1 MEIAIG
7 TAQFGLPYGIAN
19 NNEQV
24 SNSMVEDILAAAIGN
39 NISTLDTA
47 AAYGSSE
54 EVLGA
59 IGVGK
64 FDVVSK
70 LAPRNCENSALDG
83 WVKSSVETSIKR
95 LKLDSIYGYLLHRP
109 MELLGKN
116 GEVIYDTLVD
126 LKSQGMLKKIGV
138 SVYDPEE
145 LELLSQYYSFD
156 LIQFPLSVFDRR
168 MLDSGWLTRLK
179 AQGVELHVRSAF
191 LQGLLLM
198 SPKERP
204 PYFDQWEALF
214 STFDSWLED
223 SSLTPLQACVGFLNG
238 ISEVDKLVV
247 GVNSVEHFM
256 EVITAAS
263 DKTIEV
269 PAAIQSFDMALINPG
284 SWNI

>member
-1 MEIAIG
+1 MKIAIG

-24 SNSMVEDILAAAIGN
+24 SDSMVANILAAAIGN
-39 NISTLDTA
+39 NVSTLDTA

-59 IGVGK
+59 IGVRQ

-70 LAPRNCENSALDG
+70 LAPRNCENSTLDD

-116 GEVIYDTLVD
+116 GEVIFNTLAD
-126 LKSQGMLKKIGV
+126 LKSQGVLKKIGV

-145 LELLSQYYSFD
+145 LALLSQYYSFD

-168 MLDSGWLTRLK
+168 MLDSGWLTKLK

-204 PYFDQWEALF
+204 PYFDKWEALF
-214 STFDSWLED
+214 RVFDSWLED
-223 SSLTPLQACVGFLNG
+223 NSLTPLQACVGFLNG

-247 GVNSVEHFM
+247 GVNSVEHFV
-256 EVITAAS
+256 EVLTAAS
-263 DKTIEV
+263 NKSIEV

>member
-7 TAQFGLPYGIAN
+7 TAQFGLPYGISN

-24 SNSMVEDILAAAIGN
+24 SDSMVANILAAAIGN
-39 NISTLDTA
+39 NVSTIDTA

-59 IGVGK
+59 IGVRQ

-70 LAPRNCENSALDG
+70 LAPRNCENSAVDD
-83 WVKSSVETSIKR
+83 WIKSSVETSIKR

-116 GEVIYDTLVD
+116 GEVIFNTLAD
-126 LKSQGMLKKIGV
+126 LKSQGVLKKIGV

-168 MLDSGWLTRLK
+168 MLDSGWLTKLK

-204 PYFDQWEALF
+204 PYFDKWEALF
-214 STFDSWLED
+214 RVFDSWLED
-223 SSLTPLQACVGFLNG
+223 NSLTPLQACVGFLNG

-256 EVITAAS
+256 EVLTAAS
-263 DKTIEV
+263 NKSIEV